1 MKSIL
6 VVGHGS
12 RSKEALEVFNMMMD
26 NFKLKVEGDVEGCF
40 MELCAPNMPDTIEL
54 MYKNGTRDLVVVP
67 YFLFS
72 GIHIKEDI
80 PKILK
85 EIKVKY
91 RDLKIS
97 MAKPIGYNNIIADIL
112 KENAE
117 GELTCI

>member
-12 RSKEALEVFNMMMD
+12 RSKEAFEVFNSMLD
-26 NFKLKVEGDVEGCF
+26 NFKSQVEGNVEGCF
-40 MELCAPNMPDTIEL
+40 MEICVPNIPDTIDL

-91 RDLKIS
+91 TDLKIS
-97 MAKPIGYNNIIADIL
+97 LAKPIGYNNIIVNIL

>member
-1 MKSIL
+1 MNGIL

-12 RSKEALEVFNMMMD
+12 RSKEALEVFNMVLD
-26 NFKLKVEGDVEGCF
+26 NFRLKVEDNVEGCF
-40 MELCAPNMPDTIEL
+40 MELCSPNIPDTIDI
-54 MYKNGTRDLVVVP
+54 MYKNGIRNIVVVP

-72 GIHIKEDI
+72 GIHVKEDV
-80 PKILK
+80 PGILK

-91 RDLKIS
+91 GDLKIS
-97 MAKPIGYNNIIADIL
+97 LARPIGYNNIIADIL